1 MRNLKAILAVLLLAL
16 SLLDCFDTC
25 ILTAMKSS
33 SNATS
38 QTCNALIAQHHH
50 HQEEIVL
57 EKEVTLIQP
66 LEKQQLLLPDSNQL
80 AASTYITSIWQP
92 PKAA

>member
-16 SLLDCFDTC
+16 SLLDCLDTC
-25 ILTAMKSS
+25 ILTALKSS
-33 SNATS
+33 PNLTCQS
-38 QTCNALIAQHHH
+38 CNAQATHHHH
-50 HQEEIVL
+50 HQEEIVF
-57 EKEVTLIQP
+57 EETSTSSQP
-66 LEKQQLLLPDSNQL
+66 QEKQQPMLPDSDQV

>member
-16 SLLDCFDTC
+16 SLLDCLDTC
-25 ILTAMKSS
+25 ILTALKGSPNTTCQS
-33 SNATS
+33 
-38 QTCNALIAQHHH
+38 CNAQATHHHH

-57 EKEVTLIQP
+57 EETSTISQPQEKRQLI
-66 LEKQQLLLPDSNQL
+66 LPVSNQV

>member
-25 ILTAMKSS
+25 ILTALKSS
-33 SNATS
+33 PNLTCQS
-38 QTCNALIAQHHH
+38 CNAQATHHHH

-57 EKEVTLIQP
+57 EETSAISQP
-66 LEKQQLLLPDSNQL
+66 QEKQQLMLPDSDQI
-80 AASTYITSIWQP
+80 AVSTYITSIWQP

>member
-25 ILTAMKSS
+25 ILTALKSS
-33 SNATS
+33 PNLTCQSCNTQATH
-38 QTCNALIAQHHH
+38 HHH

-57 EKEVTLIQP
+57 EETSAISQP
-66 LEKQQLLLPDSNQL
+66 QEKQQLMLPVSDQV